1 MPALRNRRSS
11 TNASTS
17 APTGGA
23 NAASQESNAALAS
36 ALNRPTLKQGA
47 RGPDVSALQEQLLA
61 TGYLRERPDGIFGS
75 GTAGGLRMF
84 QSAHGL
90 DDDGVAGPKTNM
102 ALANP
107 RVYRAIPVE
116 ESQNQSEGQAQAQ
129 QQEAA
134 APKDQRSWWD
144 KLTGGGKDNDNNRG
158 RDRSNTHGAKG
169 AMKLDKL
176 GISVPTRQFYA
187 SGVSPQ
193 ALSTALTAYQN
204 YSSSKR
210 DAQSTRLTLVDYTK
224 PRTEKRLWVLDLTTG
239 QVLHKEFVAHGYGSS
254 HKGNANYSS
263 RFKQATKTGSGQSQ
277 LGLMKAKGANG
288 RTGTSSRVRQ
298 ANAAKRA
305 GDTDGYEDR
314 ISTQRFSSL
323 EKEANGKADV
333 DVIMH
338 WAHNSKGNTYATDK
352 GGVGGNSAGCWALP
366 EEGNGKVV
374 DLDRKSV
381 V

>member
-1 MPALRNRRSS
+1 M
-11 TNASTS
+11 
-17 APTGGA
+17 
-23 NAASQESNAALAS
+23 
-36 ALNRPTLKQGA
+36 
-47 RGPDVSALQEQLLA
+47 
-61 TGYLRERPDGIFGS
+61 GS
-75 GTAGGLRMF
+75 EMCIRD
-84 QSAHGL
+84 S
-90 DDDGVAGPKTNM
+90 
-102 ALANP
+102 
-107 RVYRAIPVE
+107 IPVE

-374 DLDRKSV
+374 DLIRSGDFIFNYYPSKWYFEESSKYLGGQWV
-381 V
+381 KDSQGEEHKPELQKEGQHPAFSG